1 VAREDLERR
10 LIRLRESMT
19 STANIVDDL
28 LDRAIASVSSGDAY
42 DARIALTRE
51 DEMDNACGDL
61 EEQTI
66 DLLTLQQ
73 PVLASDLRMVVA
85 TLVVAQRLQRVGH
98 GALGVARLAVDLADL
113 GTHQDPP
120 PELLT
125 LANDA
130 RSLLHDA
137 VQSLITLD
145 RPAAAAV
152 VARDTKVDADYRALR
167 EDLLQRLGSAS
178 SAQDD
183 THRRLTFWLWIAHKL
198 ERVADHGVIIA
209 KRVEHLG

>member
-1 VAREDLERR
+1 MGREDLERR
-10 LIRLRESMT
+10 LTRLRESMT
-19 STANIVDDL
+19 TTATLVDGL
-28 LDRAIASVSSGDAY
+28 LDRAIASVQSGDAY
-42 DARIALTRE
+42 DARMAISRE
-51 DEMDNACGDL
+51 DEMDRACGDL

-73 PVLASDLRMVVA
+73 PVLANDLRMVVA

-113 GTHQDPP
+113 GSHQPP
-120 PELLT
+120 PTELLT
-125 LANDA
+125 LAHDA
-130 RSLLHDA
+130 RALLHDA

-145 RPAAAAV
+145 RAAAAGV
-152 VARDTKVDADYRALR
+152 VSRDTQVDAAYRALR
-167 EDLLQRLGSAS
+167 EDLLQRLGTAPT
-178 SAQDD
+178 AQDD
-183 THRRLTFWLWIAHKL
+183 YHRRLTFWLWIAHKL

>member
-1 VAREDLERR
+1 MGREDLERR
-10 LIRLRESMT
+10 MTRLRESMT
-19 STANIVDDL
+19 ATATLVDDL
-28 LDRAIASVSSGDAY
+28 LDRAIASVQSGDAY
-42 DARIALTRE
+42 DARMAISRE
-51 DEMDNACGDL
+51 DEMDRACGDL

-73 PVLASDLRMVVA
+73 PVLANDLRLVVA

-113 GTHQDPP
+113 GSHQPPP

-125 LANDA
+125 LAHDG
-130 RSLLHDA
+130 RLLLHDA
-137 VQSLITLD
+137 VQALSTLD
-145 RPAAAAV
+145 RATAAGV
-152 VARDTKVDADYRALR
+152 VARDTQVDAAYRTLR
-167 EDLLQRLGSAS
+167 EDLLQRLGTSPTT
-178 SAQDD
+178 QDD
-183 THRRLTFWLWIAHKL
+183 YHRRLTFWLWIAHKL